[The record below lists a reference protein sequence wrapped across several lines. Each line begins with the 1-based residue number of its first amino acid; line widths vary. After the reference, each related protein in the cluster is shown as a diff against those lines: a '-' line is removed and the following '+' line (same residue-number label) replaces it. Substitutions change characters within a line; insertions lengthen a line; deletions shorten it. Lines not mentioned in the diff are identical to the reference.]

1 MDRKKKTVQPR
12 VRHDMPETD
21 TQEAYAPVE
30 QPSYTDY
37 RPQTQ
42 KPAYTPG
49 PAHYIIVALLV
60 ASAYFL
66 GNLSAKVQ
74 YLEKGTGGTGGGGG
88 TTADAGAGNPP
99 AAPAEQK
106 VGEFPKVT
114 DRDHMRGDKDAVVTL
129 IEYSDYECPFCKS
142 FHPTMQEVLEEY
154 KGKVKWVYRHYP
166 LSFHANAQKQA
177 EAAECIYEQGG
188 DEAFWKYTDLIYE
201 RTTAGGTGFA
211 LDKLGP
217 LAAEVGVDQATFQTC
232 LDSDKYAKH
241 VKDDQDGGQRAGVQG
256 TPGTIIMNSKTGKTK
271 LIPGALPF
279 TSVKPMIDEILE
291 S

>member
-1 MDRKKKTVQPR
+1 MERKKKATVPHL
-12 VRHDMPETD
+12 RHESVD
-21 TQEAYAPVE
+21 TEPQEEYAPLR
-30 QPSYTDY
+30 QPAYPDY
-37 RPQTQ
+37 RSSATKVP
-42 KPAYTPG
+42 YTPG

-74 YLEKGTGGTGGGGG
+74 YLEKGGGTGGGGG
-88 TTADAGAGNPP
+88 AAANAGAANPP

-114 DRDHMRGDKDAVVTL
+114 DRDHVRGDKDAVITM

-142 FHPTMQEVLEEY
+142 FHPTMQQVLEEY

-188 DEAFWKYTDLIYE
+188 DEAFWKYTDLLYE
-201 RTTAGGTGFA
+201 RTTSNGTGFA
-211 LDKLGP
+211 LDKLGA
-217 LAAEVGVDQATFQTC
+217 LAAEVGVDQDSFQTC
-232 LDSDKYAKH
+232 LDDGKYAKA
-241 VKDDQDGGQRAGVQG
+241 VTDDQDGGQRAGIQG
-256 TPGTIIMNSKTGKTK
+256 TPGTIIVNTKTGKTK

-279 TSVKPMIDEILE
+279 TSVKPMIDELLAG
-291 S
+291 